1 MGIFDWFK
9 REDQAPETRK
19 YPPIKCPQCGL
30 LNPDS
35 ATRCDCGYSFPL
47 IQLEEDEPQPTLA
60 EILRS
65 VPVVKNMKQRDGD
78 IVKIQSS
85 YDINIFY
92 EVNPSVR
99 TCTCPDF
106 NETHADYLKDDPR
119 RLCKHL
125 IRVFHEKDNLPD
137 DLKFFKE
144 GIEFFA
150 GRKSGFPPSIYRKN
164 TSINGEKIE
173 IFFDEY
179 DETERNFWI
188 SIYWKSKKY
197 GHDLINGSWGY
208 SNIPEPEN
216 VLQIIAWIKT
226 QIDGY
231 NRELL
236 CEGSIK
242 TISHR
247 KGKKKC
253 NIKGVVEGKTIL
265 AQIEFSIY
273 IATMSLCSK
282 DDNWNGWNIEFN
294 LKTEEIKIPSHL
306 KYMEKTIVSWI
317 TEEYNNISVM

>member
-9 REDQAPETRK
+9 REDQLPETRK

-30 LNPDS
+30 LNPDG
-35 ATRCDCGYSFPL
+35 ATRCDCGYSFPQL
-47 IQLEEDEPQPTLA
+47 QLEEDKPQPTLA

-65 VPVVKNMKQRDGD
+65 VPVVKNMKQQDGD

-92 EVNPSVR
+92 EVNPR
-99 TCTCPDF
+99 AITCTCPDF
-106 NETHADYLKDDPR
+106 NETHADYPKDDPR

-150 GRKSGFPPSIYRKN
+150 GRKSGFPPSTYRKN

-179 DETERNFWI
+179 DDTRHSLWI
-188 SIYWKSKKY
+188 SIYWKGKKY
-197 GHDLINGSWGY
+197 GHDLIYGSWGY

-242 TISHR
+242 TISRR

-253 NIKGVVEGKTIL
+253 NIKGVVEGITIL
-265 AQIEFSIY
+265 AQIEFSKN
-273 IATMSLCSK
+273 IATMTLGK
-282 DDNWNGWNIEFN
+282 LDRIEVN
-294 LKTEEIKIPSHL
+294 LNTKEIRIPSYL
-306 KYMEKTIVSWI
+306 KYMGNAIIYWI
-317 TEEYNNISVM
+317 MEECKNISVM

>member
-92 EVNPSVR
+92 EVNPRVI

-119 RLCKHL
+119 RLCKHI
-125 IRVFHEKDNLPD
+125 IRVFREKDNIPD
-137 DLKFFKE
+137 DLNFYKY

-150 GRKSGFPPSIYRKN
+150 SRNTDFPIMTYKKN
-164 TSINGEKIE
+164 SLLNGEKIE
-173 IFFDEY
+173 IFFDDYDDTEY
-179 DETERNFWI
+179 NFWI
-188 SIYWKSKKY
+188 SIYY
-197 GHDLINGSWGY
+197 
-208 SNIPEPEN
+208 
-216 VLQIIAWIKT
+216 
-226 QIDGY
+226 
-231 NRELL
+231 
-236 CEGSIK
+236 
-242 TISHR
+242 
-247 KGKKKC
+247 KG
-253 NIKGVVEGKTIL
+253 
-265 AQIEFSIY
+265 
-273 IATMSLCSK
+273 
-282 DDNWNGWNIEFN
+282 
-294 LKTEEIKIPSHL
+294 
-306 KYMEKTIVSWI
+306 
-317 TEEYNNISVM
+317 

>member
-9 REDQAPETRK
+9 REDQVPETRK

-30 LNPDS
+30 LNPDG
-35 ATRCDCGYSFPL
+35 ATRCDCGYSFPRSL

-65 VPVVKNMKQRDGD
+65 VPVVKNMKQQDGD

-92 EVNPSVR
+92 EVNPRVI

-150 GRKSGFPPSIYRKN
+150 GRKSGFPPSTYRKN

-179 DETERNFWI
+179 DDTRHSLWI
-188 SIYWKSKKY
+188 SIYWKGKKY
-197 GHDLINGSWGY
+197 GHDLIVGSWGY

-216 VLQIIAWIKT
+216 VLQIIAWIET

-242 TISHR
+242 TISRR

-265 AQIEFSIY
+265 AQIEFSKN
-273 IATMSLCSK
+273 IATITHWS
-282 DDNWNGWNIEFN
+282 GWKIEVN
-294 LKTEEIKIPSHL
+294 LNTKEIRIPSYL
-306 KYMEKTIVSWI
+306 KYMRNALIYWI
-317 TEEYNNISVM
+317 MEECKNISVM